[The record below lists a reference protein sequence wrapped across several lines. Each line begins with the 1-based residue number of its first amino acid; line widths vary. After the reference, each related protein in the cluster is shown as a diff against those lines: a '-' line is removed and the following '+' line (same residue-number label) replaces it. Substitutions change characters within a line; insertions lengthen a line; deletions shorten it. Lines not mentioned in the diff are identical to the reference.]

1 MGAGL
6 GARAGARVGGAV
18 VGVVGAGVVGVV
30 VLQTAPVIFVLG
42 LAAPVVVVVEVV
54 VVDVLEFSAFVGFG
68 RKRAASF
75 SEVFGLMF

>member
-42 LAAPVVVVVEVV
+42 LAAPVVIV

-68 RKRAASF
+68 RKRAASL
-75 SEVFGLMF
+75 SEVFGLIF